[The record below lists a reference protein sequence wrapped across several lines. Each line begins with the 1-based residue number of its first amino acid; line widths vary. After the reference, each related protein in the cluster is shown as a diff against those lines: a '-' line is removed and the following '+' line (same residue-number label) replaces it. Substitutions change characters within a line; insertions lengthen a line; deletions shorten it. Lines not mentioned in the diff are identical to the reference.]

1 MSLTNAYTMEYV
13 RPLDIGKNLNDRFL
27 NVYVYIY
34 TYIWKN
40 LSIGIMFRSCA
51 NHCPHEKCTI
61 AIPKKDR
68 KGTSQSEILVYSDHL
83 LVYVIFFWGSYYRDA
98 I

>member
-1 MSLTNAYTMEYV
+1 MYM
-13 RPLDIGKNLNDRFL
+13 
-27 NVYVYIY
+27 YIY
-34 TYIWKN
+34 IYIYIHTFGKT
-40 LSIGIMFRSCA
+40 LSIGIMFRSCV

-83 LVYVIFFWGSYYRDA
+83 LVYVFFFWGSYYRDA